1 MRKLI
6 RYTAFSLLAAMLALL
21 FVQAAS
27 LAEAESVLSGFRID
41 PEAEIL
47 DLDAAGIRSVDREDL
62 AELIDSLPNLKE
74 VRLFDAKMPTEDQ
87 EWLFDRYYPNIF
99 FGFTIHIGP
108 HAIRTDQTAFS
119 TLHYSSPTKDDP
131 RHTSEE
137 LFALR
142 MCTRLQALDL
152 GHNYLTDLN
161 LLYWM
166 PDMEVLIISPNY
178 GLEDISPI
186 ANCKKLVYLECFHT
200 PITDLSPLAGCTQL
214 RDLNITRD
222 GLITDISPII
232 DLPNLERVW
241 WGYVFKFPASQ
252 RKEMRE
258 KHKGCRFSTV
268 YDPTSGGWR
277 HHNHFKE
284 LYAFFRTGIYVPFSD

>member
-1 MRKLI
+1 MKKTI
-6 RYTAFSLLAAMLALL
+6 RYIALCL
-21 FVQAAS
+21 IMI
-27 LAEAESVLSGFRID
+27 VLSVPFGQTAAIAETGSGVTGIHVD
-41 PEAEIL
+41 AGTEIL
-47 DLDAAGIRSVDREDL
+47 DLDAAGIRTIDL
-62 AELIDSLPNLKE
+62 EELAGFIDELPNLKE
-74 VRLFDAKMPTEDQ
+74 VRLFEAELTTEDQ
-87 EWLFDRYYPNIF
+87 EWLFDRYYPKIF

-108 HAIRTDQTAFS
+108 HTIRTDQTAFS

-137 LFALR
+137 LFPLR
-142 MCTRLQALDL
+142 MCTRLKALDL

-161 LLYWM
+161 FLYWM

-178 GLEDISPI
+178 GLKDISPI
-186 ANCKKLVYLECFHT
+186 ANCKNLVYLECFNT
-200 PITDLSPLAGCTQL
+200 PITDLSPLAGCTKL
-214 RDLNITRD
+214 RDLNLTRD

-241 WGYVFKFPASQ
+241 WGYMWKFPTSQ
-252 RKEMRE
+252 RREMRA

-277 HHNHFKE
+277 HHKHFKE
-284 LYAFFRTGIYVPFSD
+284 LFKFFRTGVYVPFSD